1 VVFLALAP
9 THGNDKHLELA
20 VEENGEGGVLGAVC
34 AASQP
39 VILKVSALVYLL
51 HEDSILI
58 HENSIVLHGDKVEA
72 FGNLDRA
79 SCPASGI

>member
-1 VVFLALAP
+1 MVFLALAP

-39 VILKVSALVYLL
+39 VILKVSALVYLVYNAT
-51 HEDSILI
+51 IL
-58 HENSIVLHGDKVEA
+58 
-72 FGNLDRA
+72 
-79 SCPASGI
+79 